1 MTQEDLSKDLQID
14 KDNLLKARKAI
25 IAIGCLHTAT
35 DWMEEM
41 KATADYDGEKIEINV
56 MDTIDEIVKEYIQ
69 LKIGSK
75 DKIKIKI
82 KEDQENE
89 VNERNI
95 R

>member
-1 MTQEDLSKDLQID
+1 MTQENLSKDLQIS

-25 IAIGCLHTAT
+25 VAIGCLHTAT

-69 LKIGSK
+69 LKMGTK
-75 DKIKIKI
+75 DEIDIKI
-82 KEDQENE
+82 KEKEE
-89 VNERNI
+89 
-95 R
+95 

>member
-1 MTQEDLSKDLQID
+1 MTQEDLSKDLQIS

-25 IAIGCLHTAT
+25 VAIGCLHTAT

-69 LKIGSK
+69 LKMGTK
-75 DKIKIKI
+75 DEIDIKI
-82 KEDQENE
+82 KEKEE
-89 VNERNI
+89 
-95 R
+95 